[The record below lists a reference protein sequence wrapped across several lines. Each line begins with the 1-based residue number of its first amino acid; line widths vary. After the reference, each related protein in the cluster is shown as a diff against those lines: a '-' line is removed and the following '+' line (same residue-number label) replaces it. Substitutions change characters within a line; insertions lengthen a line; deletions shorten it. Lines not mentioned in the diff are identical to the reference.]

1 MTAIAVS
8 VSGSMAGLATE
19 ELQVRASMLLDP
31 IICCHVGMAAQII
44 AAWAWRTVIALQVL
58 ILGPMIVTGLMAVT
72 AEHLGLDPMYVTLPF
87 AIWIL
92 VLGLDPTAMTASTG
106 RIDGLYV
113 SEFVAR
119 HQSSANPRRA
129 ADMTLAA
136 RRCVARVTVI
146 LHSCLEQTRV
156 GGAATSEQHGP
167 VASQTRME
175 VIPGIGNLLG
185 VTVGT
190 QVG

>member
-1 MTAIAVS
+1 
-8 VSGSMAGLATE
+8 MAGLATE
-19 ELQVRASMLLDP
+19 ELQVGAGMLLDP
-31 IICCHVGMAAQII
+31 IICCHVGMAAEIV

-58 ILGPMIVTGLMAVT
+58 ILCPMIVTGLMAVT
-72 AEHLGLDPMYVTLPF
+72 AEHLGLDPVNVPLPF

-92 VLGLDPTAMTASTG
+92 VLGLDPTAMTASTS

-113 SEFVAR
+113 SKVVAC

-129 ADMTLAA
+129 AHVTLAA
-136 RRCVARVTVI
+136 RRCVARVTVV
-146 LHSCLEQTRV
+146 LDGCLEQTRV
-156 GGAATSEQHGP
+156 GGAATGKEHGSVP
-167 VASQTRME
+167 SQTRME
-175 VIPGIGNLLG
+175 VVPGIGNLLS